1 MIIALII
8 SLFINFIFLVTS
20 QDCSNCVVFR
30 MVQEKNEKIKML
42 EDIIK
47 GVNK

>member
-20 QDCSNCVVFR
+20 LDCSTCVAFR
-30 MVQEKNEKIKML
+30 MIQEKNEKIKML
-42 EDIIK
+42 EDLIK
-47 GVNK
+47 GINK